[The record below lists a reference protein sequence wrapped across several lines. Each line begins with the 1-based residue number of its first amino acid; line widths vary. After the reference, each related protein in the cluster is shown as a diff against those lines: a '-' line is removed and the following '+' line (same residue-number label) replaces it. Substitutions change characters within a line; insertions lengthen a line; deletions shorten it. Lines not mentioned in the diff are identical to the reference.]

1 MAFCNS
7 CGATLTEGAGFCSKC
22 GAPVAGAAAPPRMST
37 PSSGPA
43 PATAAPTG
51 GSGLKNL
58 LIVVGAIALI
68 GIFCIVALTFVGL
81 HIARRTRVTQ
91 DGEHVRVETPFFGR
105 VEASKDPEE
114 AAKNLGVDIYP
125 GADLQND
132 GASTAAVAGIR
143 TTTAN
148 FESSDAADKVCGF
161 YQSKFPN
168 ARVSTSDRNR
178 CTIVSDERGNMVT
191 VNVESNGDGSRFQI
205 TSVLKNAGSSS
216 Q

>member
-22 GAPVAGAAAPPRMST
+22 GTPIAGAPVAPRMST
-37 PSSGPA
+37 ASTGAA
-43 PATAAPTG
+43 PAIPAPTG
-51 GSGLKNL
+51 NSGLKTL
-58 LIVVGAIALI
+58 LLVVGAIALI
-68 GIFCIVALTFVGL
+68 GIFSIVALTFVGL

-91 DGEHVRVETPFFGR
+91 DGEHVRVETPFGR
-105 VEASKDPEE
+105 VEASKDPEQ

-125 GADLQND
+125 GAGLEND
-132 GASTAAVAGIR
+132 GASTATVAGIR

-148 FESSDAADKVCGF
+148 FESSDAPDKVCAF
-161 YQSKFPN
+161 YRSKFPDS
-168 ARVSTSDRNR
+168 RVSTSDRNR
-178 CTIVSDERGNMVT
+178 CTIVSEERGNMVT

>member
-7 CGATLTEGAGFCSKC
+7 CGATLSEGAGFCSKC
-22 GAPVAGAAAPPRMST
+22 GTPIAGVAAPPRMST
-37 PSSGPA
+37 VPA
-43 PATAAPTG
+43 PATSAPTG
-51 GSGLKNL
+51 NSGLKTL

-91 DGEHVRVETPFFGR
+91 DGEHVRVETPFGR
-105 VEASKDPEE
+105 VDASKDPEQ
-114 AAKNLGVDIYP
+114 AVKNLGVDIYP

-132 GASTAAVAGIR
+132 GASTASVAGIR

-148 FESSDAADKVCGF
+148 FESSDATDKVCGF

-168 ARVSTSDRNR
+168 SRVSTSDRNR
-178 CTIVSDERGNMVT
+178 CTIVSEEHGNMVT
-191 VNVESNGDGSRFQI
+191 VSVESQGDGSRFQI

>member
-7 CGATLTEGAGFCSKC
+7 CGATLTEGAGFCSQC
-22 GAPVAGAAAPPRMST
+22 GTPVAAPPRRST
-37 PSSGPA
+37 ASAGSA
-43 PATAAPTG
+43 PATPAPTG
-51 GSGLKNL
+51 SSGLKTL

-68 GIFCIVALTFVGL
+68 GIFSIVALTFVGL
-81 HIARRTRVTQ
+81 HIARRTRVTR
-91 DGEHVRVETPFFGR
+91 DGEHVRVETPFGR
-105 VEASKDPEE
+105 VEASKDPEQ

-132 GASTAAVAGIR
+132 GASTASVAGIR

-148 FESSDAADKVCGF
+148 FESGDAADKVCGF

-168 ARVSTSDRNR
+168 SRVSTSDRNR
-178 CTIVSDERGNMVT
+178 CTIVSDERGNMIT

-205 TSVLKNAGSSS
+205 TSVLRNAGSSS